1 MTQLIEFQKIQ
12 GLWYAILPEYI
23 DQGGDFNDCLM
34 VDGAPEMLDKL
45 SNNGESVLLILSET
59 ETSDYDCR
67 LSKYDEEDDWGYYL
81 CYFGVVILGG
91 FHVGLCPVNMFAWKG
106 KHPQIIYVKIKN

>member
-1 MTQLIEFQKIQ
+1 MKQLIKFEKIQ

-23 DQGGDFNDCLM
+23 EQGGDFNDCLM

-45 SNNGESVLLILSET
+45 SNNGDEVTLILSET
-59 ETSDYDCR
+59 PMDSDCR
-67 LSKYDEEDDWGYYL
+67 LSKYDEESGWGFYL
-81 CYFGVVILGG
+81 CYFGAVKTGG

-106 KHPQIIYVKIKN
+106 IHPEMIYVKIKD